1 MITNYQLLHTKKV
14 MGNKVRNYYNIYMCA
29 QIKQQKRPVS
39 IAY

>member
-1 MITNYQLLHTKKV
+1 

-29 QIKQQKRPVS
+29 QMKQQQKRPVS